1 MNSTMILFF
10 VFVAIVVAWIIFYNL
25 RRKRIEAEEAERKA
39 RLSEEERAKE
49 EEAKK
54 AKEES
59 SECCGQHE
67 VCEKTNLINTNLKY
81 EYYDDEELDALSGKN
96 PEDYTDEEIGQLR
109 EVFETLKEY
118 DVAGWL
124 RSLQLRNIELPEDIK
139 EEALLIVS
147 DLRDRENVK

>member
-25 RRKRIEAEEAERKA
+25 RRKRIEAEEEERKA
-39 RLSEEERAKE
+39 RLSEEEKIKE

-67 VCEKTNLINTNLKY
+67 VCEKTNLINTNLKI
-81 EYYDDEELDALSGKN
+81 EYYDDEELDALSGKD
-96 PEDYTDEEIGQLR
+96 PEDYTEEEIAQLR

-124 RSLQLRNIELPEDIK
+124 RSLQLRNVALPDDIK
-139 EEALLIVS
+139 EEALFIVG

>member
-25 RRKRIEAEEAERKA
+25 RRKRIEAEEEERKA
-39 RLSEEERAKE
+39 RLSEEERIKE
-49 EEAKK
+49 EEAEK

-67 VCEKTNLINTNLKY
+67 VCEKTNLININLKI
-81 EYYDDEELDALSGKN
+81 EYYDDEELDALSGKD
-96 PEDYTDEEIGQLR
+96 PEDYTEEEIAQLR

-124 RSLQLRNIELPEDIK
+124 RSLQLRNIVLPEDIK
-139 EEALLIVS
+139 EEALFIVS
-147 DLRDRENVK
+147 DLRDRENAK